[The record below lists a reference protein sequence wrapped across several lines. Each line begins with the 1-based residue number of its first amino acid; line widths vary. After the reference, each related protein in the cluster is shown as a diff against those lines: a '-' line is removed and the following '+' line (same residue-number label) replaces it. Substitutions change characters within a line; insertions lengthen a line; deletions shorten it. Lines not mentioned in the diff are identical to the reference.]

1 MLQLII
7 GIGAVLL
14 IAILLAIFRITRLL
28 GIAKGTSNQQVD
40 EKGNSMNAFLF
51 MVFLVVTFGLM
62 FWYSY
67 AYFDEYTPPVAS
79 EHGVLT
85 DNLFWV
91 TMAVTGIVFLITHV
105 LLFWFSYKYQYKK
118 NTFALY
124 YPHNNKLEILWTIVP
139 AIVLTL
145 LVFTGLK
152 AWSDITSK
160 APENAEVVE
169 IMGYQFAWRT
179 RYPGTDG
186 QLGSYDFRLINVD
199 NEFGMDLS
207 DKASFDDF
215 MPREIHI
222 PKGQP
227 VQFKIRARDVLHSV
241 FAPHFRLKM
250 DAVPGMQTTFW
261 FVPTKT
267 TEEMRAETGNP
278 EFNYEIA
285 CTEICGRGHFS
296 MKMTVVVEEPEAY
309 EKWYGEQEA
318 WLKKNPTYLTKVPA
332 ELQDLAIKSSGINNS
347 QEQEV
352 AVEPATGSSM

>member
-7 GIGAVLL
+7 AVGAVLL

-28 GIAKGTSNQQVD
+28 RIAKGTSREQVD
-40 EKGNSMNAFLF
+40 EVGNSWNAIMML
-51 MVFLVVTFGLM
+51 VFLVGTFGLM

-67 AYFDEYTPPVAS
+67 TYFDDYTLPVAS
-79 EHGVLT
+79 TQGVIT

-91 TMAVTGIVFLITHV
+91 TMAVTGVVFIITHI
-105 LLFWFSYKYQYKK
+105 LLFWFAYRYQYKK
-118 NTFALY
+118 NTYAHF
-124 YPHNNKLEILWTIVP
+124 YPHNNFIEIVWTIIP

-152 AWSDITSK
+152 AWTDITAK
-160 APENAEVVE
+160 APDDSEVLE

-179 RYPGTDG
+179 RYPGKDG
-186 QLGSYDFRLINVD
+186 NLGSYDFRLINVD

-222 PKGQP
+222 PNNQP
-227 VQFKIRARDVLHSV
+227 IHFKIRARDVLHSV
-241 FAPHFRLKM
+241 FAPHFRMKM
-250 DAVPGMQTTFW
+250 DAVPGMPTSFW
-261 FVPTKT
+261 FTPTKT

-278 EFNYEIA
+278 NFNYEIA

-296 MKMTVVVEEPEAY
+296 MKMIIVVEERAAY
-309 EKWYGEQEA
+309 DKWYGEQEA
-318 WLKKNPTYLTKVPA
+318 WLKKNPSYLSKVPA
-332 ELQDLAIKSSGINNS
+332 DLKDLASQSAGINNF
-347 QEQEV
+347 QKQDV
-352 AVEPATGSSM
+352 AAEPAPGSSL